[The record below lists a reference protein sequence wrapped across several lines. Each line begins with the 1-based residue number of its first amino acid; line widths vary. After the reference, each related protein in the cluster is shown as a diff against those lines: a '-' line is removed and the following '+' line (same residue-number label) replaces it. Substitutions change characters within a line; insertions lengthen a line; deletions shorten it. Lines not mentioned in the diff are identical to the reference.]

1 MGKILFTEEQ
11 IRKRAE
17 ELGEEIARDYEGEEV
32 ILLGTLKGSVVWM
45 ADLMKEIP
53 LDVKIDF
60 VSASSYGSATSTS
73 GVVTITKDV
82 DMDLFNKHVIIV
94 EDIVDTGTTLNYL
107 KEYLKER
114 NPKDVKICTLLDKP
128 ARKLSGGMR
137 KRLSVGCAMAGDPAV
152 MLLDEPTSAL
162 DVVAKERLMN
172 YFNDYVRG
180 GGAIVLVTHDTPEL
194 ANCTRCYLLNEGTL
208 SLCSDIDSRSLAQK
222 LDRHEQ

>member
-1 MGKILFTEEQ
+1 MIANRETMGKILFTEEQ

-60 VSASSYGSATSTS
+60 VSACSYGSATSTS

-128 ARKLSGGMR
+128 ARRVIDLKPDYIGFTVDDLFVIGYG
-137 KRLSVGCAMAGDPAV
+137 
-152 MLLDEPTSAL
+152 LDYDQKYRNLPYIS
-162 DVVAKERLMN
+162 
-172 YFNDYVRG
+172 
-180 GGAIVLVTHDTPEL
+180 
-194 ANCTRCYLLNEGTL
+194 YLENNE
-208 SLCSDIDSRSLAQK
+208 
-222 LDRHEQ
+222 